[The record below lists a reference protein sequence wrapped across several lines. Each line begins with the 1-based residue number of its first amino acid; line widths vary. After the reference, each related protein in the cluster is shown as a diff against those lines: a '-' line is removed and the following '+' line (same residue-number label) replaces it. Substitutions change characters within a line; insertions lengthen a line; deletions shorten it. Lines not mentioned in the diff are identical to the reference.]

1 MEQGLSPLCKVRS
14 SPTQASKLVTAEDLW
29 KRLFPFL
36 ALLKAI
42 LSAGFVADEAGLST
56 KPSSQTPT
64 STANHLF
71 LVMGLNAN
79 LLGKLRQ

>member
-1 MEQGLSPLCKVRS
+1 MQH
-14 SPTQASKLVTAEDLW
+14 SKLVTAEDLW

-42 LSAGFVADEAGLST
+42 LSAGFVADKAGLSA

-79 LLGKLRQ
+79 LLGILRQ